1 MILVTTILIKTRTRK
16 KTTTIKNHPPDR
28 DQGKDDRHP
37 VPPAATTATTA
48 TTVDLPPPR
57 KKRKNPK
64 NPKNQAEETEAGELL
79 QNAKHCS

>member
-37 VPPAATTATTA
+37 VPPAATTATPATPA

-57 KKRKNPK
+57 KKRKNPR
-64 NPKNQAEETEAGELL
+64 NL
-79 QNAKHCS
+79 